1 MTDSQ
6 KWLLLAGLLGS
17 GWLIY
22 LLAPILTPFA
32 IGALLAYLG
41 DPVADRLESWKMSR
55 TAAVCVVFVGMV
67 LLLAAVLLLLIPL
80 LERQVSHLL
89 SSLPGYVQWLK
100 QVVLPWLNQKFQIR
114 PEALQLEALIKMFK
128 DHWQQAGGLATAIM
142 GSISRSGIAVAE
154 WLMNLTLIPVVA
166 FYLLRDWDLLVDNTA
181 NLLPKRLES
190 RITKL
195 VKEADLVL
203 GAFFRGQF
211 SVMIALGVIYSIGLW
226 IVGLDLALLIGMV
239 AGLISFIPYL
249 GSIFGV
255 VAACV
260 AAIAQFQDIWSLI
273 PILVVFAVGQTLEGM
288 VLTPW
293 LVGDK
298 VGLHPVAVIFA
309 ILAGGQLFGFVGV
322 LIALPA
328 ASVIMVLMRHIHDIY
343 KDSDLYRQQETAESQ
358 TLPDLPERYPE
369 EDGLPTSNPERV

>member
-6 KWLLLAGLLGS
+6 KWLVLAVLVGS

-22 LLAPILTPFA
+22 LLAPILSPFA
-32 IGALLAYLG
+32 VGALLAYLG
-41 DPVADRLESWKMSR
+41 DPIADRLESWKLSR
-55 TAAVCVVFVGMV
+55 TSAVCVVFVAMS
-67 LLLAAVLLLLIPL
+67 LLLAAILLLLIPM
-80 LERQVSHLL
+80 LEHQVSRFLA
-89 SSLPGYVQWLK
+89 SLPRYAQWIK
-100 QVVLPWLNQKFQIR
+100 QVLVPWLNQNFAIR
-114 PEALQLEALIKMFK
+114 PEIFQVEALIEMLKTNWK
-128 DHWQQAGGLATAIM
+128 QAGGLFAAIA

-166 FYLLRDWDLLVDNTA
+166 FYLLRDWDVMVEMSRD
-181 NLLPKRLES
+181 LLPKRLEPAIS
-190 RITKL
+190 RL
-195 VKEADLVL
+195 AREADSVL

-211 SVMIALGVIYSIGLW
+211 SVMIALGLIYSIGLW
-226 IVGLDLALLIGMV
+226 IVDLDLALLIGMIS
-239 AGLISFIPYL
+239 GLISFIPYL

-255 VAACV
+255 VAACA

-273 PILVVFAVGQTLEGM
+273 PVLLVFAVGQTLEGM

-309 ILAGGQLFGFVGV
+309 ILAGGQIFGFVGV

-328 ASVIMVLMRHIHDIY
+328 ASVIMVLMRHVHDLY
-343 KDSDLYRQQETAESQ
+343 KDSELYRHQDENEATP
-358 TLPDLPERYPE
+358 LPDQPE
-369 EDGLPTSNPERV
+369 